1 MLALDQPCRRPAG
14 PALYSFKEKRSEF
27 IAALFPAAAGD
38 EARAALDSVR
48 KEHHGAAH
56 NCPAWRVGYPDVEEF
71 CSDDGEPGGTA
82 GRPILGAL
90 QKAGLF
96 NSILIVTRYFGGV
109 KLGVR
114 GLIDAYG
121 AAAAGAVAR
130 AAVETVL
137 PFKKLELRCGYEQ
150 LAALSRAVKSA
161 GIAENRLR
169 AAYGAG
175 AALTL
180 LVSPPLEE
188 RLRALLDGY
197 ETRTL
202 LAAPPRWSENYVLAA
217 ENQAGGP

>member
-1 MLALDQPCRRPAG
+1 MLALDQPCRRPAV
-14 PALYSFKEKRSEF
+14 PAVYSFKEKRSEF
-27 IAALFPAAAGD
+27 IAALFPAATGD
-38 EARAALDSVR
+38 EARAALESVR

-82 GRPILGAL
+82 GRPIFGAL
-90 QKAGLF
+90 QKSGLF
-96 NSILIVTRYFGGV
+96 NSILVVTRYFGGV

-121 AAAAGAVAR
+121 AAAAGVIAR
-130 AAVETVL
+130 ATVETVL
-137 PFKKLELRCGYEQ
+137 PFKELELRCGYEQ
-150 LAALSRAVKSA
+150 LAALSRAVKNV

-169 AAYGAG
+169 AAYGAD

-180 LVSPPLEE
+180 LVSPTLEK

-197 ETRTL
+197 ETRML

-217 ENQAGGP
+217 ESQAGGS